1 MLNIT
6 KQAGDFDKYVK
17 FNGKSGR
24 WYMKNEAGDEVEIT
38 PTSFIADLEN
48 IKTGWMFFAAGTAP
62 DKVFDASLSQPA
74 PKPSE
79 NHKRGFSVRLF
90 SKATFGGVVELSGTS
105 MHLCNAVNDLYTAF
119 EADKAANAGKIPVVK
134 YSGTTAQKDKHG
146 TNYKPNFV
154 IEKWVDR
161 PAELSATPAPAAAT
175 PPQAAPVVTASTA
188 SEF

>member
-24 WYMKNEAGDEVEIT
+24 WYMKNEAGEEVEIT

-48 IKTGWMFFAAGTAP
+48 IKTGWMYFAAGAAP

-79 NHKRGFSVRLF
+79 NHKRGFAVRLF
-90 SKATFGGVVELSGTS
+90 SKGAFGGVVELSGTS

-119 EADKAANAGKIPVVK
+119 EVDKAKNAGKAPVVK
-134 YSGTTAQKDKHG
+134 YNGTTAQKDKHG

-154 IEKWVDR
+154 IEKWVDV
-161 PAELSATPAPAAAT
+161 PAELSGYTETKAPVAPAT
-175 PPQAAPVVTASTA
+175 VSSV